1 MLALSLLIR
10 PYLGVVGLLVGT
22 AVAGGCIGVMGVLL
36 PGIVKRDYPA
46 SVSLLTGLYTAV
58 LCTGASF
65 AAGATEPLRVVLA
78 PLLSAVP
85 ADAGSG
91 VWLEVLFDA
100 WRGALAFWFIPALLA
115 GVVWWSQLGRKNPPR
130 KAARPLTPLYRNALA
145 WQVTLFMGLQSSL
158 AYSVFGWLP
167 SILQSRGLDP
177 VAAGLALS
185 ASIMIQIITAI
196 ALPWIA
202 SRMRDQRA
210 MITLAMGLT
219 LAGIGGCIYAPVS
232 GVWFWIVILGLG
244 QGGAFSLALT
254 LLVVRAEDADTAARL
269 SGMAQGVGYTLA
281 ALGPL
286 LLGLLHDQFGG
297 WKIAGILL
305 GVITLLALANG
316 LAAGRDRLVSA

>member
-1 MLALSLLIR
+1 
-10 PYLGVVGLLVGT
+10 
-22 AVAGGCIGVMGVLL
+22 
-36 PGIVKRDYPA
+36 
-46 SVSLLTGLYTAV
+46 
-58 LCTGASF
+58 
-65 AAGATEPLRVVLA
+65 
-78 PLLSAVP
+78 
-85 ADAGSG
+85 
-91 VWLEVLFDA
+91 
-100 WRGALAFWFIPALLA
+100 
-115 GVVWWSQLGRKNPPR
+115 
-130 KAARPLTPLYRNALA
+130 
-145 WQVTLFMGLQSSL
+145 MGLQSSL

-219 LAGIGGCIYAPVS
+219 LTGIGGCIYAPVS